1 MDGDHEES
9 LVLHQAKV
17 TQVFLGIDENG
28 LGPIL
33 GPLLVTGVAAQVS
46 DAGAAI
52 VTKKT
57 RGGLRARLGDSKRIV
72 SFGDTTQGEAWA
84 RALFASL
91 GHDVSTP
98 TALLDLALLN
108 GQSTFRSLC
117 PKGHKEQCWPKQ
129 PESFTA
135 PPEML
140 KKALKD
146 IERLARRGIA
156 LSWARSVIVCT
167 KQLNAESRNGF
178 SRFDTDLLAMEQLI
192 VAARDSSAKYMHV
205 TCGKVGGY
213 NRYDAHFRLLSKHL
227 RTTVLE
233 SRAHS
238 TYAVPHV
245 GQISFVRDAEDAHM
259 LVALASLIGKYF
271 RDLFMARV
279 VRYQQKHLPDL
290 PDVSGY
296 HDPITRRFIEA
307 SSLVRKREKLPDDCF
322 TRIKMVVKEEEP
334 PSPRPRSRAA
344 PRRAG

>member
-1 MDGDHEES
+1 M
-9 LVLHQAKV
+9 
-17 TQVFLGIDENG
+17 TQVLLGIDENG

-33 GPLLVTGVAAQVS
+33 GPLLVTGVAANVT

-72 SFGDTTQGEAWA
+72 SFGDTAQGEAWA

-91 GHDVSTP
+91 GQEASTP
-98 TALLDLALLN
+98 ARLLELALLN
-108 GQSTFRSLC
+108 GPQTFRSLC
-117 PKGHKEQCWPKQ
+117 PKAHKGQCWPQ
-129 PESFTA
+129 EPEAFVA

-140 KKALKD
+140 KKAHKD
-146 IERLARRGIA
+146 IERLARRGVS
-156 LSWARSVIVCT
+156 LSWARSVVVCT

-178 SRFDTDLLAMEQLI
+178 SRFDTDLLAMERLV
-192 VAARDSSAKYMHV
+192 VAARDASEKYMHV

-213 NRYDAHFRLLSKHL
+213 NRYDEHFRLLSKHL
-227 RTTVLE
+227 RRTVLE

-245 GQISFVRDAEDAHM
+245 GEISFVRDAEDAHM

-279 VRYQQKHLPDL
+279 VRYQQRALPDL

-307 SSLVRKREKLPDDCF
+307 SALVRKKQKLPDDCF
-322 TRIKMVVKEEEP
+322 ARIKMVVREEKKAP
-334 PSPRPRSRAA
+334 LVPRRSRAV
-344 PRRAG
+344 PHRAD

>member
-1 MDGDHEES
+1 MR
-9 LVLHQAKV
+9 VL
-17 TQVFLGIDENG
+17 LGIDENG

-33 GPLLVTGVAAQVS
+33 GPLLVTGVAATVS
-46 DAGAAI
+46 DSGAAI

-72 SFGDTTQGEAWA
+72 SFGDTAQGEAWA
-84 RALFASL
+84 RAIFASL
-91 GHDVSTP
+91 GHEVATP
-98 TALLDLALLN
+98 SALLDLALLN
-108 GQSTFRSLC
+108 GRASFRSLC
-117 PKGHKEQCWPKQ
+117 PKGHKEQCWPKE
-129 PESFTA
+129 PEAFAA
-135 PPEML
+135 PQEML
-140 KKALKD
+140 KKAHKD
-146 IERLARRGIA
+146 IEQLARRGIA

-167 KQLNAESRNGF
+167 KQLNTESRNGL

-192 VAARDSSAKYMHV
+192 MAARDSSATYMHV

-213 NRYDAHFRLLSKHL
+213 NRYDPHFRLLSKHL

-245 GQISFVRDAEDAHM
+245 GEISFVRDAEDAHM

-279 VRYQQKHLPDL
+279 VRYQQRSLPDL

-307 SSLVRKREKLPDDCF
+307 SSLVRKRQKLPDDCF
-322 TRIKMVVKEEEP
+322 VRIKMVATDSKEA
-334 PSPRPRSRAA
+334 SSTPRRSRVA
-344 PRRAG
+344 PHRAD